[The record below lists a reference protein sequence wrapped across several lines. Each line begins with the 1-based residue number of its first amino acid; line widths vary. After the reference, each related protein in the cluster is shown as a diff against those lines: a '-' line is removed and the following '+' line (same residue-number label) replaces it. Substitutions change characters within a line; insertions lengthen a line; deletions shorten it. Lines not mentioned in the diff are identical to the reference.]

1 MTLFRDRYS
10 IIHSIF
16 LQDEISIQLPQ
27 DKRNLHPDLFMSH
40 LVINRGEIE
49 IWEKFGCHIYYPGMF
64 GCNFKLICCGFLI
77 FLSDRDFDN
86 PQD

>member
-27 DKRNLHPDLFMSH
+27 DKRNLHPDLFMSTGEKLRYGRSLDATFTTQGCLAAISS
-40 LVINRGEIE
+40 LV
-49 IWEKFGCHIYYPGMF
+49 
-64 GCNFKLICCGFLI
+64 CCGFLI

>member
-1 MTLFRDRYS
+1 MTLFTDRYS

-16 LQDEISIQLPQ
+16 PQDEISIQLPQ

-64 GCNFKLICCGFLI
+64 GCNFKLSLLWFFNLP
-77 FLSDRDFDN
+77 F
-86 PQD
+86 